1 LVFVF
6 YLLLKRNDVIYII
19 PIVAGTLASFLTIF
33 YVLHEDSAMKKS
45 NDKLSRF
52 LRITGTTALIMFG
65 ILNFSG
71 CGGSDDGNG
80 DGDVSGT
87 TGTIF
92 NQDNTV
98 SAAELAADT
107 MSFFPA
113 FSDLGQAVI
122 TLLAVADPNNSPFDL
137 ALCTNAGSSMLSW
150 NDADNSGNLSAG
162 DTTSFLFTNCD
173 IDGIASGTI
182 NFAFTSVDLD
192 LALPDSVGLT
202 VSVNLNIIDATDTAT
217 FTANFGAN
225 WSTPNNSDF
234 SYSYTAAD
242 LPDQKL
248 TVSENGV
255 TLYQFGCFNVTQTYN
270 TGDPAGTYILTPD
283 GIMNTDNKIMSLLG
297 DTPLSFVNDEM
308 ESGIKHLW
316 GVSMPIS
323 CTALGVPSTGVSG
336 DNGSY
341 ILMEGL
347 GGGNIRL
354 HTLDATGAEFFTVD
368 TTWDLL
374 TD

>member
-1 LVFVF
+1 VF
-6 YLLLKRNDVIYII
+6 RNDFYILQEGI
-19 PIVAGTLASFLTIF
+19 
-33 YVLHEDSAMKKS
+33 AMKKS
-45 NDKLSRF
+45 NEKLSRF
-52 LRITGTTALIMFG
+52 LRITGTTALIMFA

-71 CGGSDDGNG
+71 CGGDDDGNG
-80 DGDVSGT
+80 DDGSGT

-113 FSDLGQAVI
+113 FSNLGQAVI
-122 TLLAVADPNNSPFDL
+122 NELAVADPNNSPYNLVGVCNNIGGTAEL
-137 ALCTNAGSSMLSW
+137 AW
-150 NDADNSGNLSAG
+150 NDADTSDKLSAG
-162 DTTSFLFTNCD
+162 DTTSLVFTNCD

-192 LALPDSVGLT
+192 LTPPDSVGLT

-217 FTANFGAN
+217 FTANFVAN

-234 SYSYTAAD
+234 MIVYTADD

-255 TLYQFGCFNVTQTYN
+255 TLYQFGCFKVTQTYN
-270 TGDPAGTYILTPD
+270 AGDPAGTYILTPD
-283 GIMNTDNKIMSLLG
+283 GVMNTDNKIMSLLG
-297 DTPLSFVNDEM
+297 DTPLSFVNEAM

-316 GVSMPIS
+316 GVSMPMS

-341 ILMEGL
+341 ILMEAL

-354 HTLDATGAEFFTVD
+354 HALDATGAEFFTVD